1 MGSPRFRL
9 LPHTAD
15 VRLAVYGQSQEEL
28 LRHLALGLV
37 AFVLGYLP
45 RGRAS
50 AYAQLILPEDDPGAQ
65 LVRLGNEVLYW
76 LFTRRQQTVDLT
88 CEGSQA
94 QLHLRPLPRH
104 RQLPFEIK
112 AVTFHA
118 LQPRRDSSRL
128 RAVLTLDL

>member
-15 VRLAVYGQSQEEL
+15 VRLAVYGQSHEEL

-37 AFVLGYLP
+37 CFVLGHLP
-45 RGRAS
+45 RGRAT
-50 AYAQLILPEDDPGAQ
+50 AHAQLVLPEDDVQAQ
-65 LVRLGNEVLYW
+65 LVRVGNEVVYW
-76 LFTRRQQTVDLT
+76 LFTRRQVTVNLT
-88 CEGSQA
+88 CQGLTA
-94 QLHLRPLPRH
+94 QLDLRPLPRH
-104 RQLPFEIK
+104 RPLPFEIK

-118 LQPRRDSSRL
+118 LQLRREGSRL